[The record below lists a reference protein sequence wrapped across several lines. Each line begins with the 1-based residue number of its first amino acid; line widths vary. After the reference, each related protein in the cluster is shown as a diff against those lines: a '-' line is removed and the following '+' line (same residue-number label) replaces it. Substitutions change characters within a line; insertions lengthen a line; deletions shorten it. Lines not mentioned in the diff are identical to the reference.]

1 MSSSSNRKASSF
13 PESKYAVPK
22 YHSSTKNKDLLYKMQ
37 CALDDPNKLQNVAIQ
52 HISSFNYAMTTIL
65 KLLPK
70 YIRPVEI
77 KPTDKTKSIFHKKIL
92 ISIDQLE
99 LGTPVDET
107 PNLSYRASNELYP
120 CECRERQLNYTAPLL
135 AMVTRRIDNAQP
147 ENIRVKLGSI
157 PVMIKSDFCNL
168 KGKSVDELIKLKED
182 MHDFGGYFI
191 VNGLEKLIRMITI
204 PRRNYPIAY
213 VRTSAAKKRQN
224 CSEFVCEMKCVR
236 EDLSSHTI
244 ALHYMNDGTIYLRLI
259 IRKQELMIPLILI
272 LNGLVDSPDVY
283 LYNRIVRGNNKN
295 AKIRECVEVLIAD
308 GKKYGYTKKSE
319 YLTHLGKILRGI
331 LGFINVTDI
340 TNEEVGKYFINEF
353 IAIHA
358 SDWNDKFNILCVMA
372 EKLYLLSFGM
382 IKSDNLDAPINH
394 EILLSGH
401 LYLMVL
407 KEKIED
413 MMVSLQNKIEIFLKK
428 GKDKAKVR
436 EISWLKKTIDG
447 LIPIGKKMEYFLSTG
462 NLLSRTGLDLKQQ
475 VGYSIGAERLNN
487 MRYISHFRSVHRG
500 QFFQTMKTTAPRKL
514 LPESWGF
521 LCPVH
526 TPDGGP
532 CGLLLHISQG
542 CEIISEL
549 HNNNKLSFEASLA
562 SLGMIP
568 IASDLHEHIGTDS
581 YPVISDGILVG
592 YVNDNIVKS
601 FVESLRKCKI
611 FGLKNIPSNMEIGF
625 IPKTTE
631 TLSFQYPGVFL
642 FNCLARMVRKVKNLQ
657 YNKEEYI
664 GPIEQM
670 YMDVA
675 CLPEDIRPGTQHQ
688 EIDPVKTLSLVAGL
702 TPFCDYNQSPRN
714 MYQCQMAKQTM
725 GIPFYNFPYR
735 IDNKTYRILFPQS
748 PIVRTHI
755 YDEFGFDYYP
765 AGTNAVVAVLAY
777 TGYDMEDAMII
788 NKGAYERGFGYGL
801 IYKSKTKTLNE
812 HTRGGMSEPH
822 YRLLNTKV
830 FPRDVDMVMS
840 KLHSSDQFP
849 SHIGSDGLPDVGTY
863 LTQGMV
869 EMIYF
874 DLNKNSP
881 VVKIYKES
889 EPAYVEEVRV
899 FGGSTPDDFEINITI
914 KYRIKRFPVIGDKF
928 SSRHGQKGVLS
939 QLYPQENMPFTEE
952 GITPDCIINP
962 HAFPSRM
969 TIGMLIE
976 SLAGKSGALHGKF
989 QEFPAFAQFEDDDAI
1004 GYFGKELLSKGFNYY
1019 GNQTMYSGISGEQ
1032 MKADIYIG
1040 VVYYQRLRHM
1050 VGDKAQARANGP
1062 VEVLSRQ
1069 PVKGRKKGGG
1079 IRFGEMERDSLL
1091 AHGISYCLNDRLFR
1105 SSDYSTGYVCKE
1117 CGELLAVLNIKN
1129 TVEKNGK
1136 MTGSE
1141 EVYCRNCRKNSCVKV
1156 ELPYVL
1162 RFLTNELAAMN
1173 IKLKFGV
1180 KKNED

>member
-1 MSSSSNRKASSF
+1 MSSQSPSSK
-13 PESKYAVPK
+13 ESIYSIPK
-22 YHSSTKNKDLLYKMQ
+22 YHKSTKNKTLLHQIQCSLSNAEKMK
-37 CALDDPNKLQNVAIQ
+37 NIAIQ
-52 HISSFNYAMTTIL
+52 HISSFNYAMTSIL
-65 KLLPK
+65 KILPK
-70 YIRPVEI
+70 YIRPIEI
-77 KPTDKTKSIFHKKIL
+77 KPEEKSKLLFSKKML

-99 LGTPVDET
+99 LGTPVLET
-107 PNLSYRASNELYP
+107 TATSYVTSNELFP
-120 CECRERQLNYTAPLL
+120 SECRERQLNYTAPLL
-135 AMVTRRIDNAQP
+135 AMITCRFDSSQP
-147 ENIRVKLGSI
+147 ENIRVKLGNI
-157 PVMIKSDFCNL
+157 PIMVKSNFCTL
-168 KGKSVDELIKLKED
+168 KGKSLDELIKLKED
-182 MHDFGGYFI
+182 IHDFGGYFI
-191 VNGLEKLIRMITI
+191 INGLEKLIRMITI

-213 VRTSAAKKRQN
+213 ARTSAAKKRQN

-236 EDLSSHTI
+236 EDLTSHTI

-259 IRKQELMIPLILI
+259 MRKQELMIPLILI
-272 LNGLVDSPDVY
+272 LNSLVNSPDIY

-295 AKIRECVEVLIAD
+295 SKLRECVEVLIAD
-308 GKKYGYTKKSE
+308 GKKYGYSMKSE

-331 LGFINVTDI
+331 LGFIHNEDI
-340 TNEEVGKYFINEF
+340 SNEEVGVFFLNEF

-382 IKSDNLDAPINH
+382 IKQDNLDAPINH

-413 MMVSLQNKIEIFLKK
+413 MMRNLEQKIVLFLKK
-428 GKDKAKVR
+428 GKDKQKIRDINWIKKV
-436 EISWLKKTIDG
+436 IDG
-447 LIPIGKKMEYFLSTG
+447 LIPLGKRMEYFLSTG
-462 NLLSRTGLDLKQQ
+462 NLLSKTGLDLKQQ

-500 QFFQTMKTTAPRKL
+500 QFFQTMKTTQPRKL

-532 CGLLLHISQG
+532 CGLLLHLSQG
-542 CEIISEL
+542 CEIISSL
-549 HNNNKLSFEASLA
+549 HEMNKISFESSLA
-562 SLGMIP
+562 SLGMTP
-568 IASDLHEHIGTDS
+568 ISTDLHEHIGNDS
-581 YPVISDGILVG
+581 YPVIHDGILIG

-601 FVESLRKCKI
+601 FVDSLRKCKI
-611 FGLKNIPSNMEIGF
+611 YGMKNIPIDMEIGF

-631 TLSFQYPGVFL
+631 SLSFQFPGVFL
-642 FNCLARMVRKVKNLQ
+642 FNCLARMVRKVKNLV

-670 YMDVA
+670 YIDVA

-725 GIPFYNFPYR
+725 GVPFFNFPFR
-735 IDNKTYRILFPQS
+735 CDNKTYRILFPQS

-765 AGTNAVVAVLAY
+765 AGTNAVVAVLSY

-788 NKGAYERGFGYGL
+788 NKSAYERGFGHGL
-801 IYKSKTKTLNE
+801 IYKSKTKILNE
-812 HTRGGMSEPH
+812 NVRGASTEPH
-822 YRLLNTKV
+822 YRLLNTHL
-830 FPRDVDMVMS
+830 FPKDAEMVIS
-840 KLHSSDQFP
+840 KLRTSNEFP
-849 SHIGSDGLPDVGTY
+849 SHIGSDGLPLIGSY
-863 LTQGMV
+863 LTEGMV

-874 DLNKNSP
+874 DMNKNSP

-889 EPAYVEEVRV
+889 EPAHIEEVRV
-899 FGGSTPDDFEINITI
+899 FGGSNPDSFEINITI

-939 QLYPQENMPFTEE
+939 QLYPQVNMPFTEQ
-952 GITPDCIINP
+952 GITPDVIINP

-976 SLAGKSGALHGKF
+976 SLAGKSGALYGKF
-989 QEFPAFAQFEDDDAI
+989 QEYPAFAQFEDDDAI
-1004 GYFGKELLSKGFNYY
+1004 GYFGKELLDKGFNYY
-1019 GNQTMYSGISGEQ
+1019 GNETMYSGISGVQ
-1032 MKADIYIG
+1032 MEADIYIG

-1050 VGDKAQARANGP
+1050 VGDKAQARATGP

-1091 AHGISYCLNDRLFR
+1091 AHGISYCLNDRLFK
-1105 SSDYSTGYVCKE
+1105 SSDYSMGYICKE
-1117 CGELLAVLNIKN
+1117 CGELLAVIDIKN
-1129 TVEKNGK
+1129 TVEVNGK
-1136 MTGSE
+1136 MVGKE
-1141 EVYCRNCRKNSCVKV
+1141 EVYCRNCMKNSCVRV

-1173 IKLKFGV
+1173 IKMTFGV
-1180 KKNED
+1180 KKNEE